1 MDWIYAS
8 PYPIVAIFS
17 YEASKEV
24 TEVKRTH
31 KGEALIQ
38 QISFLTSRDTRVCV
52 CVCACTHTHTLSL
65 LCPFLSQFSFFHTHT
80 EDRPREDVRET
91 VAVFKPG
98 ESPPPETRLAGT
110 LIMDSQP
117 LRETCEESKCI
128 LLKPPSLWCLVIVAW
143 AN

>member
-1 MDWIYAS
+1 MA
-8 PYPIVAIFS
+8 VFS

-38 QISFLTSRDTRVCV
+38 QISFLTSRDTHAR
-52 CVCACTHTHTLSL
+52 THTLSL

-80 EDRPREDVRET
+80 EDRPSEDVRET

-98 ESPPPETRLAGT
+98 ENPH
-110 LIMDSQP
+110 
-117 LRETCEESKCI
+117 
-128 LLKPPSLWCLVIVAW
+128 LKPDLLAP
-143 AN
+143 